1 MGAASNYKPVGG
13 VESVT
18 LYPAN
23 AVESALFSS
32 DGCEVEL
39 SDEFSLEIDLLDDL
53 SQYEECAE
61 CNDGVTCVSHRLSIV
76 ADRRD
81 ASDWLT
87 IEFLEQVLYEGLVA
101 VVSLC
106 DGRRLLVGYSAQF
119 TTEQPLRLE
128 ALTSSSGSRLHDTPT
143 VTLRLVSYDTEFS
156 PEII

>member
-32 DGCEVEL
+32 DGCEV
-39 SDEFSLEIDLLDDL
+39 DLLDDL

-61 CNDGVTCVSHRLSIV
+61 CNDGVACVSHRLSIV

-128 ALTSSSGSRLHDTPT
+128 SLTSSSGSRLHDTPT